1 MWCCGP
7 SFSPRLASRTFLER
21 KVAEGENPV
30 GKAEKDVKVSRVL
43 PPGYGVGN
51 WEASTSNRKYVESPI
66 VYKYREGTLKRTHN
80 RESKEP
86 ET

>member
-7 SFSPRLASRTFLER
+7 SFSPRLDSQTLLKRRAI
-21 KVAEGENPV
+21 EGESPV
-30 GKAEKDVKVSRVL
+30 DILKQDVKVSRVL
-43 PPGYGVGN
+43 PPGYGVGS

-66 VYKYREGTLKRTHN
+66 VYKYREGTLKRTHK